1 MKLSIGNVAEGENY
15 FARLYLNEKF
25 WRMLQ
30 NSKHISIV
38 APRRVG
44 KSSFIVNIST
54 IEKEG
59 YTIIYIITESIDNA
73 DGFFKKIYTE
83 ILNVLGKSKKLTE
96 LFADLIKKNN
106 VIKFGLEGIEFS
118 KNDLDFFEE
127 IKFFLK
133 RKPDLNIVM
142 LIDEF
147 SQTLENIVLTKGENE
162 AKLFLHQCRELRLD
176 PNCKD
181 KINFVY
187 TGSVGLENLV
197 ASIDELKSI
206 NDIAIFEVPPLNA
219 DEGVRLIDQ
228 ILDNEDYVFNIKY
241 KHYLL
246 EKIKWILPF
255 YIQIIM
261 SEIQEICIE
270 SNIKIIDEQIID
282 NAFTNSLSRRAY
294 FEHWESRLRI
304 MFKGNEYKCVK
315 AILDFTATNNELSKY
330 EIANIALVNEIEN
343 HKCFINVLLHDGYIV
358 SIEDNSKYRFASP
371 LLQQWWINNC
381 I

>member
-15 FARLYLNEKF
+15 FERLYLNEKF

-44 KSSFIVNIST
+44 KSSFIVNISK
-54 IEKEG
+54 IPKKD
-59 YTIIYIITESIDNA
+59 YTIIYTITESIDDAN
-73 DGFFKKIYTE
+73 DFFKKLYTE
-83 ILNVLGKSKKLTE
+83 ILNVIGKSSNLIE
-96 LFADLIKKNN
+96 LFADLIKKNG
-106 VIKFGLEGIEFS
+106 VTHIGLDGIEFTKS
-118 KNDLDFFEE
+118 DLNFFEE
-127 IKFFLK
+127 IKLLIK
-133 RKPDLNIVM
+133 KNSNLNIVM

-147 SQTLENIVLTKGENE
+147 SQTLENILLKKGEND

-206 NDIAIFEVPPLNA
+206 NDISIFEVPPLNIE
-219 DEGVRLIDQ
+219 EGKQLINQ
-228 ILDNEDYVFNIKY
+228 ILDNDNYVFEAETKL
-241 KHYLL
+241 YLL
-246 EKIKWILPF
+246 DKIKWILPF

-270 SNIKIIDEQIID
+270 NNSKNIDNQIID
-282 NAFTNSLSRRAY
+282 IAFTNSLSRRSY
-294 FEHWESRLRI
+294 FEHWESRLRV
-304 MFKGNEYKCVK
+304 FKGNEYKFVK
-315 AILDFTATNNELSKY
+315 EILDFTAQKNTISKH
-330 EIANIALVNEIEN
+330 EGINIAQKYDILNFN
-343 HKCFINVLLHDGYIV
+343 TLINYLIHDGYIV
-358 SIEDNSKYRFASP
+358 KIEDFSYRFASP

>member
-15 FARLYLNEKF
+15 FERLYLNEKF

-44 KSSFIVNIST
+44 KSSFIVNISK
-54 IEKEG
+54 IPKKD
-59 YTIIYIITESIDNA
+59 YTIIYTITESIDDAN
-73 DGFFKKIYTE
+73 DFFKKLYTE
-83 ILNVLGKSKKLTE
+83 ILNVIGKSSNLIE
-96 LFADLIKKNN
+96 LFADLIKKNG
-106 VIKFGLEGIEFS
+106 VKHIGLDGIEFT
-118 KNDLDFFEE
+118 KTDLDFFEE
-127 IKFFLK
+127 IKLLIK
-133 RKPDLNIVM
+133 KNSSLNIVM

-147 SQTLENIVLTKGENE
+147 SQTLENIILKNGENE

-206 NDIAIFEVPPLNA
+206 NDISIFEVPPLNIE
-219 DEGVRLIDQ
+219 EGIRLINQ
-228 ILDNEDYVFNIKY
+228 ILCNDDYVFEAETKL
-241 KHYLL
+241 YLL
-246 EKIKWILPF
+246 DKIKWILPF

-270 SNIKIIDEQIID
+270 NISKNIDNQIID
-282 NAFTNSLSRRAY
+282 IAFQNSLSRRAY
-294 FEHWESRLRI
+294 FEHWESRLRV
-304 MFKGNEYKCVK
+304 MFK
-315 AILDFTATNNELSKY
+315 NNEQKFVKEILAFAAQNNIISKY
-330 EIANIALVNEIEN
+330 DGINIAQKHDILNFNTLISYL
-343 HKCFINVLLHDGYIV
+343 IHDGYIV
-358 SIEDNSKYRFASP
+358 KIEDFSYRFASP

>member
-15 FARLYLNEKF
+15 FARPYLNEKF

-54 IEKEG
+54 IENERF
-59 YTIIYIITESIDNA
+59 TIIYIITESIDNSN
-73 DGFFKKIYTE
+73 DFFKKIYTE
-83 ILNVLGKSKKLTE
+83 ILNVIEKSNKLNE
-96 LFADLIKKNN
+96 LFADLIKKNG
-106 VIKFGLEGIEFS
+106 IQKIGLDGIEFT
-118 KNDLDFFEE
+118 KNNLDFFEE
-127 IKFFLK
+127 IKLFLK
-133 RKPDLNIVM
+133 KKPDLNIVM

-147 SQTLENIVLTKGENE
+147 SQTLENIILNQGENE

-176 PNCKD
+176 SNCKD

-206 NDIAIFEVPPLNA
+206 NDIAVFEVPPLNTE
-219 DEGVRLIDQ
+219 EGVQLIDQ
-228 ILDNEDYVFNIKY
+228 ILDDDDYIFDIKW

-246 EKIKWILPF
+246 EKIKWKLPF
-255 YIQIIM
+255 YIQVIM

-270 SNIKIIDEQIID
+270 NNSKTIDEQTID

-294 FEHWESRLRI
+294 FEHWESRLKV
-304 MFKGNEYKCVK
+304 MFKGSEYKFVK
-315 AILDFTATNNELSKY
+315 EFLDFTAQNNIISKY
-330 EIANIALVNEIEN
+330 ESLNIAQKHDILNQN
-343 HKCFINVLLHDGYIV
+343 TMINSLLHDGYIV
-358 SIEDNSKYRFASP
+358 KSEDFSYRFTSP